1 MRLNRYLLF
10 SFAVLALPAHAAT
23 VNINSGC
30 LNFRAR
36 SSGRGTVLRCLPK
49 GAEVTVL
56 GRAGNGYSRV
66 KVGDQVGY
74 ISRQYLASDSEAR
87 PKPPTRM
94 TAAANSGAMS
104 MRNGGRAGRVTD
116 YYTMVNSSIRR
127 SDCSGEGNQI
137 VNNRLIGSDCRPTKN
152 CKYGIGVRG
161 QCLIPCV
168 HAAGGGAH
176 RFGDI
181 VTLPTPRRCEWGPFK
196 GQMIKKVVIADV
208 GGAVNG
214 THVDVF
220 QGLCVRTL
228 WGVCQE
234 FVSQAPPGRDP
245 AQDRDPAISVYAARL
260 GLTRTNSAAATVYGQ
275 PTYDYES
282 TAAR

>member
-1 MRLNRYLLF
+1 
-10 SFAVLALPAHAAT
+10 
-23 VNINSGC
+23 

-36 SSGRGTVLRCLPK
+36 SSTRGTVLKCLPK

-74 ISRQYLASDSEAR
+74 ISRQYLAADSQAR
-87 PKPPTRM
+87 PKPARRT
-94 TAAANSGAMS
+94 TAAVNTINSGVMN

-127 SDCSGEGNQI
+127 KDCSGEGNQI

-152 CKYGIGVRG
+152 CRYGIGVRG

-181 VTLPTPRRCEWGPFK
+181 VTLPNPRRCEWGPFK
-196 GQMIKKVVIADV
+196 GQTIRKVVIADV

-234 FVSQAPPGRDP
+234 FVAQAPAGRDP

-260 GLTRTNSAAATVYGQ
+260 GLSRSAPGPATVYAQ
-275 PTYDYES
+275 PTYDYEP